1 MNTKIIKKINHKA
14 LEIFMAWLKEQI
26 SQKESDKININNI
39 ASFIPHQQYYYNK
52 GARLSPTSPR
62 GIRKRIK
69 KEMKRG
75 AVLEDMTKEYIL
87 EGL

>member
-39 ASFIPHQQYYYNK
+39 TSFIPHQQYYYN
-52 GARLSPTSPR
+52 
-62 GIRKRIK
+62 
-69 KEMKRG
+69 
-75 AVLEDMTKEYIL
+75 
-87 EGL
+87 